1 MNQATFDRRILRT
14 VLSLRLPL
22 LAAAL
27 FAAGADAGE
36 SPSPAQVASAFPYEL
51 TISGL
56 DRPVRV
62 RFSVTVNGKPWL
74 QNFNDVQRRYRQALF
89 AQLDADRDGKLSS
102 EEARRLPPPR
112 AWAALPGGD
121 DVHVAFNFR
130 ILDANGDGTASAD
143 ECERYAQA
151 FGDVPVRVTTV
162 PAGRATDDL
171 FRALDRD
178 HDRIL
183 TAAEWSAAANLMMK
197 DRDANKVLSAEELRG
212 PASAVM
218 PPEFVAAGPRN
229 GSSRRLLE
237 FEWKP
242 AGVGPAD
249 VEMTIDYPDGDAV
262 PRRPVVGV
270 RAAPQAAAQVSKL
283 SLHGGA
289 PVLFIGGRRVVLRV
303 PPAAVRS
310 GAGLRQQLLNE
321 FAAAS
326 EQSSQEVTVA
336 GLPPLLKSV
345 FGIADRNDDGR
356 LEAAELESY
365 LDGLLALESAADAAR
380 MRLIKFNERPG
391 LMPLVDLNLDGRLS
405 RRELQALPEQVAAV
419 AGKTGRIAR
428 DEIPPTVVLVVQR
441 GPFVE
446 STEGNVLENAGPPWF
461 FRADRNQD
469 GDLDREEF
477 LGSPEDFDR
486 LDLNGDGWIELEE
499 AILGDVVAPPAETE
513 GAK

>member
-1 MNQATFDRRILRT
+1 MSQATFDLRILRT
-14 VLSLRLPL
+14 VSSLGLSL
-22 LAAAL
+22 LAATI
-27 FAAGADAGE
+27 AGSADAGE
-36 SPSPAQVASAFPYEL
+36 PPPAKVASAFPYEL
-51 TISGL
+51 AISGL

-74 QNFNDVQRRYRQALF
+74 QNFNDIQRRYRQALF
-89 AQLDADRDGKLSS
+89 AQLDADRDGKLSA

-112 AWAALPGGD
+112 AWAAFPGGD

-130 ILDANGDGTASAD
+130 ILDADGDGTASAD
-143 ECERYAQA
+143 EFERYALA
-151 FGDVPVRVTTV
+151 FGEVPVRVATV
-162 PAGRATDDL
+162 PAGRASDDL
-171 FRALDRD
+171 FRALDANRD
-178 HDRIL
+178 RVL
-183 TAAEWSAAANLMMK
+183 TAAEWSAAANLLMK

-212 PASAVM
+212 PASTVM

-229 GSSRRLLE
+229 GTSRRSLE

-242 AGVGPAD
+242 AGDAPPD
-249 VEMTIDYPDGDAV
+249 VEISIDYPDAAAE

-270 RAAPQAAAQVSKL
+270 RAAPQAGALVSKIAV
-283 SLHGGA
+283 HGGA
-289 PVLFIGGRRVVLRV
+289 PVLFVGGRRVVLRV

-321 FAAAS
+321 FAAAA
-326 EQSSQEVTVA
+326 EQSAQEVTVA

-356 LEAAELESY
+356 LEPAELESY
-365 LDGLLALESAADAAR
+365 LDGLFVLESAADAAR
-380 MRLIKFNERPG
+380 LRLVKFNERTG

-405 RRELQALPEQVAAV
+405 RRELQALPEQLAAV
-419 AGKTGRIAR
+419 AGKTGRITR
-428 DEIPPTVVLVVQR
+428 DEIPPTVVLIVQR

-446 STEGNVLENAGPPWF
+446 TTEGNVLENAGPPWF

-477 LGSPEDFDR
+477 LGSPEDFERVDQ
-486 LDLNGDGWIELEE
+486 NGDGWIDLDE
-499 AILGDVVAPPAETE
+499 AILGDVVAPPAEAA
-513 GAK
+513 GGK